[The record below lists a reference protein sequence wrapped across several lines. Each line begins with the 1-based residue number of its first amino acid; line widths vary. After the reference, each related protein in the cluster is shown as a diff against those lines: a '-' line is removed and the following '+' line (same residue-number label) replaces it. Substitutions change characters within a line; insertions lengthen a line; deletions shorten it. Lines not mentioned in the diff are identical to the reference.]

1 MTLYKAGWIGVAI
14 EILILLVWLYDIYFS
29 KKGTD
34 AAGKGLAML
43 YILALAAYIL
53 ISVILML
60 VNNRYCTTAV
70 LILAAIPVLVVIYGL
85 IRYYT

>member
-14 EILILLVWLYDIYFS
+14 EILILLIWLYDIYFS
-29 KKGTD
+29 KNGTD
-34 AAGKGLAML
+34 AAGKGLAMV

-60 VNNRYCTTAV
+60 VNNRYCTIAV
-70 LILAAIPVLVVIYGL
+70 LIMAAIPVLIVIYGL
-85 IRYYT
+85 IRYYS